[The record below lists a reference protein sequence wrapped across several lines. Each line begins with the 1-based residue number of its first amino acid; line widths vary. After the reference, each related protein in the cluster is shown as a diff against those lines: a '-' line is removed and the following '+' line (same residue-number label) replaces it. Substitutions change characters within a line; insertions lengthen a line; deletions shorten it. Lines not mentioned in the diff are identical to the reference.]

1 MRVCTCLVSHIL
13 LPPLGSPGRRPN
25 ELLVSP
31 RRNVFAESKLRAQP
45 RLPRGP
51 PGSRFPLPS
60 CPFNQTTM
68 SNHNSLGTRHIQLS
82 IDFYG
87 VVINFLSVTGP
98 GHNIRRLEAA
108 CSPAINHEQKKKG
121 EKKKK
126 TRQRRAVALVSSWII
141 YGSYDPEQTGPQWP
155 PSIKKTWESFVCCW
169 LPQCLEFLAPPTHC
183 TIALVTDATRTRGW
197 FA

>member
-1 MRVCTCLVSHIL
+1 MCLLSQ
-13 LPPLGSPGRRPN
+13 SWGRN
-25 ELLVSP
+25 LV
-31 RRNVFAESKLRAQP
+31 FH
-45 RLPRGP
+45 RGP

-68 SNHNSLGTRHIQLS
+68 SNHNSLGTWHIQLS

-108 CSPAINHEQKKKG
+108 CSPAINHEKKK
-121 EKKKK
+121 KRKKK

-141 YGSYDPEQTGPQWP
+141 HGSYDPSTRVR
-155 PSIKKTWESFVCCW
+155 SDRRVLRKHESHLYVADYCSVLSSSL
-169 LPQCLEFLAPPTHC
+169 LPQTAQLHLWQMQPRNTVDLPS
-183 TIALVTDATRTRGW
+183 R
-197 FA
+197 